1 MFAAPCVGF
10 VDCRRAN
17 VSRESAI
24 SDPVASR
31 GHGLEIGSLHG
42 DCRLSLHPC
51 LLQQQA
57 RGRKNAVF
65 QAHAEPERKHA
76 NRCDPLAMAA
86 ASNDLLAAL
95 QAVRRCA
102 GYTQDASAYPGWD
115 YSAVLL

>member
-65 QAHAEPERKHA
+65 QARAEPERKDE
-76 NRCDPLAMAA
+76 NPLAMAA

-95 QAVRRCA
+95 QAVRCCA
-102 GYTQDASAYPGWD
+102 GYTQDASASPGWD